1 MPHPEP
7 ARNRQAGRPI
17 ARWPS
22 RSSLQTDGFA
32 AANDPLAGPGVA
44 PLPRMAWPERAP
56 RPGKPRSR
64 TCVLAGVVLALTLL
78 TGCGRMQLGDPTT
91 RDNYR
96 VTLAMEPSPAAVGPG
111 VLAVTLKDDAGK
123 AVNGARLEVEAN
135 MSHAGMV
142 PVLAGTA
149 ESQAGLYRVP
159 LQWTMAGDWVVDLK
173 FTLPDGR
180 QVARRYPVGVQ

>member
-1 MPHPEP
+1 
-7 ARNRQAGRPI
+7 
-17 ARWPS
+17 
-22 RSSLQTDGFA
+22 
-32 AANDPLAGPGVA
+32 
-44 PLPRMAWPERAP
+44 
-56 RPGKPRSR
+56 
-64 TCVLAGVVLALTLL
+64 
-78 TGCGRMQLGDPTT
+78 MQQGDPTT

>member
-1 MPHPEP
+1 MAED
-7 ARNRQAGRPI
+7 ASE
-17 ARWPS
+17 S
-22 RSSLQTDGFA
+22 RLQ
-32 AANDPLAGPGVA
+32 PVA
-44 PLPRMAWPERAP
+44 
-56 RPGKPRSR
+56 RPGAPNRLKARFRPPIG
-64 TCVLAGVVLALTLL
+64 VGVVLVLVILA
-78 TGCGRMQLGDPTT
+78 GCGRMQQGDPTT

-111 VLAVTLKDDAGK
+111 VLAVTLKDDAGQ
-123 AVNGARLEVEAN
+123 AVDGARLEVEAN

-159 LQWTMAGDWVVDLK
+159 LRWTMAGDWVVDLK